1 MAEIQKRVLVVDS
14 PSIANPLASIF
25 VKSGYE
31 VRAEYSSEAALAS
44 DWQPDLA
51 VIEMFI
57 LSERCLMNGA
67 DCADQLRV
75 RYPGCRFILLY
86 ASAADELIE
95 RCRRLGYELFQIP
108 VAPEMLLRTAA
119 TLLRGSV
126 AFRLWTR
133 S

>member
-25 VKSGYE
+25 AKSGYE

-51 VIEMFI
+51 VINMFI
-57 LSERCLMNGA
+57 LSGACSMNGA
-67 DCADQLRV
+67 DCADKLRV
-75 RYPGCRFILLY
+75 RYPPCRLVLLY
-86 ASAADELIE
+86 ATAADELLE

-108 VAPEMLLRTAA
+108 VDPEMLLRAA
-119 TLLRGSV
+119 AKLLN
-126 AFRLWTR
+126 A
-133 S
+133 